1 MQADYAIL
9 CPMQEELDAIL
20 LEIKNIK
27 APKIEV
33 NGKEFDDFAFLNH
46 HYTQDFVSN
55 VFIYRNEK
63 DKNPIKIILAKI
75 GIGRATSSFNLGRII
90 DKYLPKKVIICG
102 VAGACTRGLHIGD
115 VVYNKVS
122 KVIDFNLGEQIIS
135 GLSKFENEGFDYK
148 EVIEYTPA
156 EESFFALNQVM
167 ASAIVTTDS
176 FVYEEQKQKISE
188 EMNNIIRI
196 AVDMESAHLYYL
208 CRKQNIPCVVFRG
221 ISDEME
227 GEAESDFE
235 ANLPIAAKNAAEI
248 TWAYIME
255 MDNAK
260 NEILSKIE
268 FVKDFPKKGVNFLD
282 IQSVLKYPEAVD
294 LIMDELVARI
304 CNMENK
310 ITKIVALDARGFIL
324 GTLLADRL
332 NLPLIMARKKG
343 KLPTECYEA
352 AYEKEYGKDIIQ
364 IEKSAL
370 SEGDRVLVADDI
382 AVTFGTVDSVIDCV
396 EQAKAKVVGIA
407 VFATIDEAGNASSH
421 TEAKRIRSSEDSE
434 EINVYSIFNF

>member
-1 MQADYAIL
+1 M
-9 CPMQEELDAIL
+9 L
-20 LEIKNIK
+20 LNCFK
-27 APKIEV
+27 
-33 NGKEFDDFAFLNH
+33 H
-46 HYTQDFVSN
+46 SN
-55 VFIYRNEK
+55 SEVFIYRNEK
-63 DKNPIKIILAKI
+63 DKNPIKVLISKI
-75 GIGRATSSFNLGRII
+75 GIGRAASSYNFGKIESQ
-90 DKYLPKKVIICG
+90 YLPKKVIICG

-115 VVYNKVS
+115 VVYNKIS
-122 KVIDFNLGEQIIS
+122 KVIDFNLGEQIPS
-135 GLSKFENEGFDYK
+135 GLSKSENDGFDYK
-148 EVIEYTPA
+148 EKIEYTPI
-156 EESFFALNQVM
+156 EESFFSLNQVM
-167 ASAIVTTDS
+167 PSAIVTTDS

-208 CRKQNIPCVVFRG
+208 CRKQNIPCIVFRG

-235 ANLPIAAKNAAEI
+235 ANLPIAAENAAEI
-248 TWAYIME
+248 TWSYIME

-282 IQSVLKYPEAVD
+282 IQSILKYPEAVD
-294 LIMDELVARI
+294 LVMDELVARV

-343 KLPTECYEA
+343 KLPTECYES
-352 AYEKEYGKDIIQ
+352 AYEKEYGTDIIQ

-370 SEGDRVLVADDI
+370 AEGDRILVADDI
-382 AVTFGTVDSVIDCV
+382 AVTFGSVNSVIDCV

-407 VFATIDEAGNASSH
+407 VFATIDEAGNASSY
-421 TEAKRIRSSEDSE
+421 TEAKRVRSSEDSE
-434 EINVYSIFNF
+434 AINVYSIFNF

>member
-9 CPMQEELDAIL
+9 CPMQEELEATLRAI
-20 LEIKNIK
+20 KTIK
-27 APKIEV
+27 APKIEI
-33 NGKEFDDFAFLNH
+33 NGKKLDDIVLLNCFK
-46 HYTQDFVSN
+46 YSN
-55 VFIYRNEK
+55 SEVLIYRNEK
-63 DKNPIKIILAKI
+63 DKNPIKVLISKI
-75 GIGRATSSFNLGRII
+75 GVGRAASSYNFGKIESQ
-90 DKYLPKKVIICG
+90 YSPKKVIICG
-102 VAGACTRGLHIGD
+102 VAGACTRGLRIGD
-115 VVYNKVS
+115 VVYNKIS

-135 GLSKFENEGFDYK
+135 GLSKSENDGFDYK
-148 EVIEYTPA
+148 EKIEYTPI
-156 EESFFALNQVM
+156 EESFFSLNQVM
-167 ASAIVTTDS
+167 PSAIVTTDS

-208 CRKQNIPCVVFRG
+208 CRKQNIPCIVFRG

-235 ANLPIAAKNAAEI
+235 TNLPIAAENAAEI
-248 TWAYIME
+248 TWSYIME

-282 IQSVLKYPEAVD
+282 IQSILKYPEAVD
-294 LIMDELVARI
+294 LVMDELVARV
-304 CNMENK
+304 CNIENK

-343 KLPTECYEA
+343 KLPTECYES
-352 AYEKEYGKDIIQ
+352 AYEKEYGTDIIQ

-370 SEGDRVLVADDI
+370 AEGDRILVADDI
-382 AVTFGTVDSVIDCV
+382 AVTFGSVNSVIDCV

-407 VFATIDEAGNASSH
+407 VFATIDEAGKASNY
-421 TEAKRIRSSEDSE
+421 TEAKRVRSSEDLE
-434 EINVYSIFNF
+434 AINVYSIFNF